1 MERTILHADLNNF
14 FASVECLT
22 HTEWQNKPLAVA
34 GDAEARHGI
43 ILAKN
48 EPAKKFGIKTAMPL
62 WQALRLC
69 PDLICV
75 PPHYDLYMKYSGLTR
90 EICQSYTSQVES
102 FGPDECWMD
111 VTASASLFGN
121 GEMIANT
128 LRKKIY
134 EELGLTVSVGVSFNK
149 VFAKLG
155 SDMKKPNATTII
167 AKDDFQDIVWPLPAE
182 ALLYVGHSTRNR
194 LHQCGLMTIGDL
206 AKANP
211 DFLRHILGKS
221 GTMLW
226 QFANGLDD
234 APVAEITDDIPI
246 KSIGNSTTAYRD
258 LTTDSDCKIVL
269 YALAEMVSHR
279 LKIHGLL
286 CSTVQISI
294 RRGNLSTY
302 ERQLRL
308 SSPTQSIAEL
318 FNAGWGLLQQNRDHA
333 PIRALGLRGC
343 QLSQAR
349 NRQLSLF
356 DTDNI
361 KIEALENTL
370 EEIRGKFGNHTIKR
384 ALMLKDPKLT
394 NFKPKD
400 HSVFLQK

>member
-62 WQALRLC
+62 WQALKLC

-111 VTASASLFGN
+111 VTASTSLFGN
-121 GEMIANT
+121 GEMIANA

-134 EELGLTVSVGVSFNK
+134 QELGLTVSVGVSFNK

-155 SDMKKPNATTII
+155 SDMKKPDATTVIP
-167 AKDDFQDIVWPLPAE
+167 KENFRDIVWPLPVDSMI
-182 ALLYVGHSTRNR
+182 YVGRSARERFRSVGIT
-194 LHQCGLMTIGDL
+194 TIGDL
-206 AKANP
+206 ATVTP
-211 DFLRHILGKS
+211 DFLKRSLGKT

-226 QFANGLDD
+226 RFANGLDD
-234 APVAEITDDIPI
+234 APVAESADNIPI
-246 KSIGNSTTAYRD
+246 KSIGNSTTTYRD

-279 LKIHGLL
+279 LKSHGLL
-286 CSTVQISI
+286 CATVQISI
-294 RRGNLSTY
+294 RKGNLSTF
-302 ERQLRL
+302 ERQCRL
-308 SSPTQSIAEL
+308 PAPTQSALDI
-318 FNAGWGLLQQNRDHA
+318 FDAGWRLLCQHRNDA
-333 PIRALGLRGC
+333 PIRALGIRGC
-343 QLSQAR
+343 QLSSAF
-349 NRQLSLF
+349 NRQLSFF
-356 DTDNI
+356 DTDNQ
-361 KIEALENTL
+361 KNRALE
-370 EEIRGKFGNHTIKR
+370 EAIDEIRGRFGNHTIKR